1 MSHQSSVIASYW
13 RTDGWR
19 LIGLGVS
26 TTVLVAAIWLRGP
39 SAPATT
45 TLAPTLAAPPATTAV
60 STAVI
65 EQAVGGATLTLSIPP
80 DLQPGEPVVLSGSA
94 PPGAIV
100 RVFNGADLIG
110 EARADERGQWQL
122 ETSQT
127 WLPGNYSLSVSAV
140 DAAGRPVGTLAPVAV
155 QVPSSAL
162 TAAPTATTAAIVGG
176 EEAAATSAAPEA
188 MSAASSAPTGELATA
203 PARELRLTPTAVAF
217 APPQVA
223 QLPLPA
229 PVSPQPLPWQ
239 QASQLSLGAQA
250 SIDQTWS
257 GVLSPSNL
265 PVLSGS
271 APAGAVVRLFDLRR
285 LITEVIAGDDGRW
298 RIDLAGLLPIGDH
311 LLWIEARS
319 PAGDLLAASPPTL
332 LAVAPTSA
340 PIVER
345 PTIGA
350 VVAAARPEVVGRAEP
365 GAAIRVYEDT
375 RLIAEAT
382 AGPDGRWQAQPEEP
396 LTPGEHLIR
405 AVVVDAEGRLVGE
418 SEPVMVV
425 VPQPARALPVT
436 GGERPQPQL
445 AP

>member
-19 LIGLGVS
+19 LIGLGLS
-26 TTVLVAAIWLRGP
+26 TIVLAAAIWLRGP
-39 SAPATT
+39 GPSATT
-45 TLAPTLAAPPATTAV
+45 TLAPTGIASPTATAV

-65 EQAVGGATLTLSIPP
+65 EQAAGGATLTLSIPP

-110 EARADERGQWQL
+110 EARADERGRWQL

-140 DAAGRPVGTLAPVAV
+140 DAAGRPVGTLAPIAV
-155 QVPSSAL
+155 RVPSPSP
-162 TAAPTATTAAIVGG
+162 AA
-176 EEAAATSAAPEA
+176 
-188 MSAASSAPTGELATA
+188 APTGELAAA
-203 PARELRLTPTAVAF
+203 PVRELRLTPTVVAF

-229 PVSPQPLPWQ
+229 SVSPQPLPWQ
-239 QASQLSLGAQA
+239 QASQLSLGAQV
-250 SIDQTWS
+250 SIDRGWS
-257 GVLSPSNL
+257 GLLSPNNL

-285 LITEVIAGDDGRW
+285 LIAEAIAGDDGRW
-298 RIDLAGLLPIGDH
+298 RIDLRGLLPIGDH

-319 PAGDLLAASPPTL
+319 PGGDLLAASSPAP
-332 LAVAPTSA
+332 LAIAPSA
-340 PIVER
+340 VPIVER
-345 PTIGA
+345 PTIGT
-350 VVAAARPEVVGRAEP
+350 VVAAARPEIAGRARP
-365 GAAIRVYEDT
+365 GAAVRIYEDT

-382 AGPDGRWQAQPEEP
+382 AGPDARWQAQPEEP

-405 AVVVDAEGRLVGE
+405 AAVVDAEGRLVGE

-425 VPQPARALPVT
+425 VPQPLRALPVT
-436 GGERPQPQL
+436 GGERPQPQS

>member
-19 LIGLGVS
+19 LIGLGLS

-39 SAPATT
+39 SPSATT
-45 TLAPTLAAPPATTAV
+45 TLAPTEVASPTTTPV

-65 EQAVGGATLTLSIPP
+65 EQSAGGATLALSIPP
-80 DLQPGEPVVLSGSA
+80 DLQPGDPVVLSGSA

-110 EARADERGQWQL
+110 EARADERGRWQL

-140 DAAGRPVGTLAPVAV
+140 DAAGRPVGTLAPIAV
-155 QVPSSAL
+155 RVPSPSP
-162 TAAPTATTAAIVGG
+162 AA
-176 EEAAATSAAPEA
+176 
-188 MSAASSAPTGELATA
+188 APTGELAAA
-203 PARELRLTPTAVAF
+203 PVRELRLTPTVIAF

-250 SIDQTWS
+250 SIDQAWS
-257 GVLSPSNL
+257 GLWSPSNL

-285 LITEVIAGDDGRW
+285 LIAEVVAGDDGRW
-298 RIDLAGLLPIGDH
+298 RIDLTGLLPIGDH

-319 PAGDLLAASPPTL
+319 PAGDLLAASSPAP
-332 LAVAPTSA
+332 LAIAPSA
-340 PIVER
+340 VPIVER

-350 VVAAARPEVVGRAEP
+350 VVAAARPEIAGRARP
-365 GAAIRVYEDT
+365 GAAVRIYEDT

-382 AGPDGRWQAQPEEP
+382 ASPDGRWQAQPEEP

-405 AVVVDAEGRLVGE
+405 AAVVDAEGRLVGE

-425 VPQPARALPVT
+425 VPQPLRALPVT

>member
-19 LIGLGVS
+19 LIGLGLS

-45 TLAPTLAAPPATTAV
+45 TLAPTSVASPPTAV
-60 STAVI
+60 STAII
-65 EQAVGGATLTLSIPP
+65 EQAAGGATLALSIPP
-80 DLQPGEPVVLSGSA
+80 DLQPGEPVVLSGTA

-110 EARADERGQWQL
+110 ETRADETGRWQL

-162 TAAPTATTAAIVGG
+162 AAAPTATSVVVGG
-176 EEAAATSAAPEA
+176 EEAAATPAVPEATSAAGP
-188 MSAASSAPTGELATA
+188 APTGELAA
-203 PARELRLTPTAVAF
+203 VPVRELRLTPTAIAF

-250 SIDQTWS
+250 SVDQTWS
-257 GVLSPSNL
+257 GLLSPGDL
-265 PVLSGS
+265 PILSGS

-285 LITEVIAGDDGRW
+285 LIAEVIAGDDGRW

-319 PAGDLLAASPPTL
+319 PAGDLLAASSPAPLT
-332 LAVAPTSA
+332 VAPSTV

-350 VVAAARPEVVGRAEP
+350 VVAAARPEMAGRAQP
-365 GAAIRVYEDT
+365 GAIVRIYEDT

-382 AGPDGRWQAQPEEP
+382 AGPDGRWRAQPEEP

-405 AVVVDAEGRLVGE
+405 AAVVDVEGRLVGE

-425 VPQPARALPVT
+425 VPQPLRALPVT